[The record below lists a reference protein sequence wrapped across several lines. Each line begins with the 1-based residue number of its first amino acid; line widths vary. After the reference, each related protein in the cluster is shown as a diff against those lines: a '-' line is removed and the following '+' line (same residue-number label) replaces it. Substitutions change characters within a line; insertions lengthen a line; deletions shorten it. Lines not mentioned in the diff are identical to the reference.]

1 MKKMNIEKNKLFQK
15 ILAEELNKQVKL
27 YESSEVTIWKTL
39 SEKARESVLLSLDPK
54 YGDDLAEEYTNSNW
68 DEIPS
73 DVQPMISKVF
83 QDINNVYVKANI
95 ARLYMKYQD
104 KLSNIEINGSKFEYL
119 INTIRNGSPSPWAI
133 VSAITELI
141 NIHAI
146 NGFTDPELTR
156 KPKEQLSRP
165 NNSDGS
171 NINGPRGFSNPD
183 WRGSYKGD

>member
-1 MKKMNIEKNKLFQK
+1 MKNLDITNNKLFQR
-15 ILAEELNKQVKL
+15 ILSEELAKEKL
-27 YESSEVTIWKTL
+27 IFEASEVNIWKTL
-39 SEKARESVLLSLDPK
+39 SEKAREAVLLSLDPK

-73 DVQPMISKVF
+73 DVQSMISKVF

-104 KLSNIEINGSKFEYL
+104 KLSNIQVNGSKFEYL

-133 VSAITELI
+133 ISAITELI

-146 NGFTDPELTR
+146 NGFTDPELVR
-156 KPKEQLSRP
+156 KPKEQQQRP
-165 NNSDGS
+165 NMSNGS

-183 WRGSYKGD
+183 WKGSYKGD

>member
-1 MKKMNIEKNKLFQK
+1 MNIEKNKLFQK
-15 ILAEELNKQVKL
+15 ILAEELDKQVKL
-27 YESSEVTIWKTL
+27 YEASEVNIWKTL
-39 SEKARESVLLSLDPK
+39 SEKAREAVLLSLDPK

-73 DVQPMISKVF
+73 DVQLMISKVF

-104 KLSNIEINGSKFEYL
+104 KLSNIDVNGSKFEYL
-119 INTIRNGSPSPWAI
+119 INTIRNGSPSPFAI
-133 VSAITELI
+133 ISAITELI

-156 KPKEQLSRP
+156 KPKEQQQRP
-165 NNSDGS
+165 NMSNGS